1 MSPYHLYTDGS
12 CTNNGFPNAY
22 GAWAWALIDP
32 QGSLVSSASGTEP
45 NVLCTVSRMELWA
58 LISGLQSWILI
69 SSDESHMRHLEVYA
83 DSKYVLDSFR
93 LNWIQGWKLKGWRNA
108 KNKPTPNRDL
118 WELLIPLV
126 ESIKP
131 GLNHVHGHT
140 GNKWN
145 EYVDRLAAEES
156 AKWKTS

>member
-1 MSPYHLYTDGS
+1 MSHYSLYTDGS
-12 CTNNGFPNAY
+12 CTRNGFPDAY

-32 QGSLVSSASGTEP
+32 EGTLVARNCGTEP
-45 NVLCTVSRMELWA
+45 NVICTVSRMELWA
-58 LISGLQSWILI
+58 LISGLQSWATI
-69 SSDESHMRHLEVYA
+69 SSGQSWALEVYA

-93 LNWIQGWKLKGWRNA
+93 LNWIQGWKLRGWRNA

-126 ESIKP
+126 ETIKP

-140 GNKWN
+140 GNQWN

-156 AKWKTS
+156 AKWQKS